1 MIVINFNIF
10 LLWIDLKFLAG
21 STPSTLKFFLRNVN
35 NVPSLHPTS
44 KIFLFFGLKLVEI
57 NLLNFFRCNTL
68 SFDALLK
75 CE

>member
-1 MIVINFNIF
+1 M
-10 LLWIDLKFLAG
+10 DLKFLAG
-21 STPSTLKFFLRNVN
+21 STPSTLKFFLRNSN

-44 KIFLFFGLKLVEI
+44 KIFLFFDLKFDKI
-57 NLLNFFRCNTL
+57 NLLNFFKCSTL